1 MSSKPKKAF
10 DGIARPQ
17 GFIDDAAKTALRL
30 IEKGADNIGRALIGM
45 NRQVR
50 KDLKSRPKNERQ
62 RVKDMYLGPKKGTY
76 GNPYS
81 AKTAPNMGKPIRSR
95 NPRIK

>member
-1 MSSKPKKAF
+1 MSGKPRKAF

-30 IEKGADNIGRALIGM
+30 IEKGADNLGRA
-45 NRQVR
+45 RVR
-50 KDLKSRPKNERQ
+50 INPKVRADLKKAPKELRPMY
-62 RVKDMYLGPKKGTY
+62 KDMYLGAKKGTY

-81 AKTAPNMGKPIRSR
+81 ARSAPNMGKPIP
-95 NPRIK
+95 PRKPRKK